1 MPQIGWSEILVI
13 ILVAILVIGPKDL
26 PVVLRKFIQI
36 KNGIKNYVNSFQKGI
51 DDIVQE
57 QEKDIKKIIDINPE
71 EKNKKKPENCFGDN
85 GGALEIDCPSLQF
98 TITFNWWEK
107 GTRELEPAQNNGF
120 ISPAV
125 REPTMQ
131 KSPSMQ

>member
-13 ILVAILVIGPKDL
+13 ILVAILVIGPKDF

-71 EKNKKKPENCFGDN
+71 EKNKKKPEN
-85 GGALEIDCPSLQF
+85 
-98 TITFNWWEK
+98 T
-107 GTRELEPAQNNGF
+107 
-120 ISPAV
+120 
-125 REPTMQ
+125 
-131 KSPSMQ
+131 